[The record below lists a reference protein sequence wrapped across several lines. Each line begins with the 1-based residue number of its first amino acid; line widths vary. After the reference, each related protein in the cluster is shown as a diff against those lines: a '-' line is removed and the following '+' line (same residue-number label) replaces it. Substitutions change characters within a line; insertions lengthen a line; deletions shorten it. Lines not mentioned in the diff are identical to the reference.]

1 MMINN
6 LKRKVIRLPC
16 LEQSKLKK
24 VTNRKNITLKMDR
37 SKVKVGF
44 LPKKKELRN
53 KENKLLQ
60 IPNIREE
67 KGLQNFDYSHFY
79 IYIFNFN

>member
-1 MMINN
+1 MINN

-53 KENKLLQ
+53 KENKL
-60 IPNIREE
+60 
-67 KGLQNFDYSHFY
+67 
-79 IYIFNFN
+79 